1 MSTDLSTLFSFIG
14 VRKNSGRN
22 IAELETNFDLNNNGL
37 IRLNASS
44 DFTNANIRLSAGDGI
59 NLTWENITNSNVF
72 ITDGLVSING
82 DVMHLTVDD
91 TNQTLNF
98 SDANNNLF
106 TVEPLDMGY
115 ITRLNSGVQHKVSD
129 YSGDNNIEGS
139 DYYIKYDLSSAP
151 SILTLP
157 AANISM
163 GYTYI
168 ISDAFGYSSINSLT
182 IQCTGFDTINGS
194 SSYILDTDY
203 QTVCL
208 YSDGS
213 SWTINSGAQGPQG
226 IPGPSAVS
234 TDSGNYSYLGTDS
247 LVYTP
252 KALQLIGQARGSVG
266 ITGTTA
272 ETQFTGIAIPIP
284 ANTFTTGD
292 TFMIKSF
299 YTVTGTAAAKTI
311 QFRLGTSAA
320 PSPVTSGISCMSL
333 SVANTAGAFQISR
346 DNNKLL
352 TPTSILAMNPQGLN
366 DVSSTSGVV
375 VYSGIDF
382 TTQLYLYPTVTLV
395 NAADRVTFQKI
406 ALFKY

>member
-1 MSTDLSTLFSFIG
+1 MAIDPNQARKFQDLP
-14 VRKNSGRN
+14 
-22 IAELETNFDLNNNGL
+22 
-37 IRLNASS
+37 NA
-44 DFTNANIRLSAGDGI
+44 
-59 NLTWENITNSNVF
+59 
-72 ITDGLVSING
+72 
-82 DVMHLTVDD
+82 
-91 TNQTLNF
+91 
-98 SDANNNLF
+98 
-106 TVEPLDMGY
+106 
-115 ITRLNSGVQHKVSD
+115 
-129 YSGDNNIEGS
+129 
-139 DYYIKYDLSSAP
+139 
-151 SILTLP
+151 TLP
-157 AANISM
+157 LAGTEIIAISQN
-163 GYTYI
+163 GITVQTT
-168 ISDAFGYSSINSLT
+168 SDQF
-182 IQCTGFDTINGS
+182 
-194 SSYILDTDY
+194 
-203 QTVCL
+203 
-208 YSDGS
+208 
-213 SWTINSGAQGPQG
+213 SGAQGPQGIQGPTGATGDTGPQGPTGLTGDTGPQGIQGPTGLTGDTGPQG

-252 KALQLIGQARGSVG
+252 KSLQLIGHMAGSVG
-266 ITGTTA
+266 INGTTA

-299 YTVTGTAAAKTI
+299 YTVTGTAGAKTI

-366 DVSSTSGVV
+366 DVTSASGVV